1 MNIYENKYRITYEA
15 FSKFSARI
23 SKAEDT
29 QELAVVLQSNLK
41 YLFNFKFFRIFIK
54 NDSESNSINVISNS
68 IHPVEIIECLPLD
81 NEENLLEKNIPLHF
95 FLDGKSTEQ
104 ILGKK
109 MEGDLWAWYFK
120 YGKNELCVSLISS
133 LEQPFVTRDVEIVN
147 LLIDNFITKYQQ
159 LVLREELNHQNKN
172 LLAALNVINSQKAQI
187 SKIVDQQK
195 EVIDDRTKELKEK
208 NKELA
213 EISQLNAHTVREPL
227 SRILGLIE
235 ISDYYSAEEL
245 KTEVLDHL
253 KTSSEDLDK
262 ALKDVIERS
271 AKAIELFSSKSPQ

>member
-1 MNIYENKYRITYEA
+1 MFAKYEA
-15 FSKFSARI
+15 VGNPLGAKKEI
-23 SKAEDT
+23 
-29 QELAVVLQSNLK
+29 LANREAKDGTVGTRK
-41 YLFNFKFFRIFIK
+41 R
-54 NDSESNSINVISNS
+54 NS
-68 IHPVEIIECLPLD
+68 C
-81 NEENLLEKNIPLHF
+81 
-95 FLDGKSTEQ
+95 
-104 ILGKK
+104 
-109 MEGDLWAWYFK
+109 
-120 YGKNELCVSLISS
+120 
-133 LEQPFVTRDVEIVN
+133 
-147 LLIDNFITKYQQ
+147 
-159 LVLREELNHQNKN
+159 
-172 LLAALNVINSQKAQI
+172 
-187 SKIVDQQK
+187 KIVDQQK
-195 EVIDDRTKELKEK
+195 EVIDDRTKKLKEK

>member
-1 MNIYENKYRITYEA
+1 MQGFKP
-15 FSKFSARI
+15 I
-23 SKAEDT
+23 SET
-29 QELAVVLQSNLK
+29 
-41 YLFNFKFFRIFIK
+41 
-54 NDSESNSINVISNS
+54 
-68 IHPVEIIECLPLD
+68 
-81 NEENLLEKNIPLHF
+81 
-95 FLDGKSTEQ
+95 
-104 ILGKK
+104 
-109 MEGDLWAWYFK
+109 
-120 YGKNELCVSLISS
+120 
-133 LEQPFVTRDVEIVN
+133 
-147 LLIDNFITKYQQ
+147 
-159 LVLREELNHQNKN
+159 NKN